1 MRGES
6 LTIVRRVEGAAD
18 SHGNVQMVDGDTV
31 TIDGCAWAP
40 AAGSD
45 VTENGRD
52 GATVD
57 ATAYLP
63 PGAVVGRRDVFVRGG
78 HRYDVIGEPGV
89 WRSKYRRREVG
100 VVVSLSRSEG

>member
-1 MRGES
+1 MRGEP
-6 LTIVRRVEGAAD
+6 LTIVRRVEGGTD

-31 TIDGCAWAP
+31 TIGGCSWAP

-52 GATVD
+52 GAKVD